1 MALESI
7 FAGARAAGRAAFIPY
22 LMAGDPDIGTTEA
35 MMAALTAAGAGAI
48 ELGIPYGDPLA
59 DGPSIAAA
67 GQRALGGG
75 TGIADAIALASRS
88 LKAGGAPVILF
99 TYFNPVYQYGIQRFA
114 HDAAVAGVAAA
125 IVPDIALEESEEL
138 RAALTAQG
146 LEMPLVVAPSTPRE
160 RAKRIAEASGGF
172 VYVVSRLGV
181 TGTRSAPDFTPLH
194 AQMAMLREVT
204 EKPLAVGFGVSR
216 PEHVREVAALA
227 DGFIV
232 GSALIAAYA
241 GKAGASAASALRD
254 FAAPLVQASR
264 TSTSS
269 Y

>member
-1 MALESI
+1 MQPTPAL
-7 FAGARAAGRAAFIPY
+7 R
-22 LMAGDPDIGTTEA
+22 
-35 MMAALTAAGAGAI
+35 
-48 ELGIPYGDPLA
+48 
-59 DGPSIAAA
+59 
-67 GQRALGGG
+67 QRSFP
-75 TGIADAIALASRS
+75 TSRS
-88 LKAGGAPVILF
+88 K
-99 TYFNPVYQYGIQRFA
+99 NR
-114 HDAAVAGVAAA
+114 
-125 IVPDIALEESEEL
+125 EEL

-146 LEMPLVVAPSTPRE
+146 LEMPLLVAPSTPRE
-160 RAKRIAEASGGF
+160 RAKRIAEATAASSTS
-172 VYVVSRLGV
+172 SRA
-181 TGTRSAPDFTPLH
+181 SASPARAARRISTPLH

-232 GSALIAAYA
+232 GSALIDAYA